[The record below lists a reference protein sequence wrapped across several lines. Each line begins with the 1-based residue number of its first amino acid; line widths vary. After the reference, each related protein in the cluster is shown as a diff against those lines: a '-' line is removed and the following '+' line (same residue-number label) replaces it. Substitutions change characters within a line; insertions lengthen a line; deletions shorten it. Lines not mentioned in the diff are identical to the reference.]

1 MPVNRLKMK
10 TCNTLVYYL
19 NSVKHLLFCRKKQH
33 APIIKRQY
41 KWWKYKY
48 TTVLLGF
55 SSLIDHLGLFTISI
69 CIYMLSVQHADTT
82 DTVLKL
88 PA

>member
-1 MPVNRLKMK
+1 MLQ
-10 TCNTLVYYL
+10 LL
-19 NSVKHLLFCRKKQH
+19 NVSINGK
-33 APIIKRQY
+33 
-41 KWWKYKY
+41 KYKY

-55 SSLIDHLGLFTISI
+55 SSMIDHLGLFTVSI
-69 CIYMLSVQHADTT
+69 YLYIYMLSVQHADTT